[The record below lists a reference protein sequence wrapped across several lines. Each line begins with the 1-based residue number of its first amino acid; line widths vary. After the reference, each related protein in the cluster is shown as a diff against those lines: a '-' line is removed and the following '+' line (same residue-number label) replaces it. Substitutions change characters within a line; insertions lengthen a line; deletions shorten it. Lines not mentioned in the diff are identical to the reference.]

1 MPTATASTS
10 VEDAVNRRRGDL
22 VELSHSIHAEP
33 ELAFN
38 EHRSCAKT
46 QVLVAEYGFE
56 ITAAP
61 GGLDTAFRADY
72 GSGPLIIGICAEYD
86 ALPSIG
92 HACGHNIIAASAV
105 GTALALA
112 AVADELGLT
121 VALLGTPAEEA
132 GGGKV
137 LLLNAGTFDDIAATV
152 MLHPGPM
159 DIARARSLALSQ
171 VMVGYLGREAHA
183 AVAPYLG
190 LNAADAITVAQ
201 VAIGLL
207 RQQLSPGQM
216 VHGIV
221 TNGGQATNIIP
232 GWADMQYTMRANDAA
247 SLRELEGRIADCF
260 LAGAV
265 ATGCD
270 YQVEESEPPYD
281 ELNPDKWLAD
291 TFRAEMVR
299 LGRNPVAEE
308 MEAAL
313 PLGSTDM
320 GNVTQVMPGI
330 HPIVGIDAQGASVH
344 QPAFAAAAAGPSAD
358 KAVVEGAIMLART
371 VVSLAE
377 TPAERDRVLELLA
390 RRAS

>member
-1 MPTATASTS
+1 MPTATASIS

-33 ELAFN
+33 ELAFA
-38 EHRSCAKT
+38 EHRSRAKT
-46 QVLVAEYGFE
+46 QALVAEYGFE
-56 ITAAP
+56 ITVAP

-72 GSGPLIIGICAEYD
+72 GSGPLVVGICAEYD
-86 ALPSIG
+86 ALPGIG

-112 AVADELGLT
+112 EVADELGLT

-132 GGGKV
+132 GGGKA
-137 LLLNAGTFDDIAATV
+137 LLLKAGTFDDIAATV
-152 MLHPGPM
+152 MLHPGPL

-171 VMVGYLGREAHA
+171 VAVGYLGREAHA

-190 LNAADAITVAQ
+190 INAADAITVAQ

-207 RQQLSPGQM
+207 RQQLAPGQM
-216 VHGIV
+216 VHGLV
-221 TNGGQATNIIP
+221 TDGGQATNIIP
-232 GWADMQYTMRANDAA
+232 GHAEMQYTMRANDAA
-247 SLRELEGRIADCF
+247 SLRQLEGRIADCF

-270 YQVEESEPPYD
+270 YEVEETEPPYH
-281 ELNPDKWLAD
+281 ELTPDKWLAD
-291 TFRAEMVR
+291 AFRAEMVR
-299 LGRNPVAEE
+299 VGRNPVAAEV
-308 MEAAL
+308 EAAL

-330 HPIVGIDAQGASVH
+330 HPIVGIDANGASVH
-344 QPAFAAAAAGPSAD
+344 QPGFAVAAAGPSGD
-358 KAVVEGAIMLART
+358 KAVVEGALMLART
-371 VVSLAE
+371 VVNLAE
-377 TPAERDRVLELLA
+377 TPAERDRVLDLQA
-390 RRAS
+390 RRAP

>member
-1 MPTATASTS
+1 MPTATASIS

-33 ELAFN
+33 ELAFA
-38 EHRSCAKT
+38 EHRSRAKT
-46 QVLVAEYGFE
+46 QALVAEYGFE
-56 ITAAP
+56 ITVAP

-72 GSGPLIIGICAEYD
+72 GSGPLVVGICAEYD
-86 ALPSIG
+86 ALPGIG

-112 AVADELGLT
+112 EVADELGLT

-132 GGGKV
+132 GGGKA
-137 LLLNAGTFDDIAATV
+137 LLLKAGTFDDIAATV
-152 MLHPGPM
+152 MLHPGPL

-171 VMVGYLGREAHA
+171 VAVGYLGREAHA

-190 LNAADAITVAQ
+190 INAADAITVAQ
-201 VAIGLL
+201 VAISLL

-216 VHGIV
+216 VHGLV
-221 TNGGQATNIIP
+221 TDGGQATNIIP
-232 GWADMQYTMRANDAA
+232 GHAEMQYTMRANDAA
-247 SLRELEGRIADCF
+247 SLRQLEGRIADCF

-270 YQVEESEPPYD
+270 YEVEETEPPYH
-281 ELNPDKWLAD
+281 ELTPDKWLAD
-291 TFRAEMVR
+291 AFRAEMVR
-299 LGRNPVAEE
+299 VGRNPVAAEV
-308 MEAAL
+308 EAAL

-330 HPIVGIDAQGASVH
+330 HPIVGIDANGASVH
-344 QPAFAAAAAGPSAD
+344 QPGFAVAAAGPSGD
-358 KAVVEGAIMLART
+358 KAVVEGALMLART
-371 VVSLAE
+371 VVNLAE
-377 TPAERDRVLELLA
+377 TPAERDRVLDLQA
-390 RRAS
+390 RRAP